1 MIFPIFYTSNTITLP
16 ESVLFAPILMIW
28 LILVSFCALQY
39 TGRLLQDFLSRNV
52 EAAMKAGPI
61 TGLTAHEK
69 NTYQCSPER
78 GSTCGHGRWSATLR
92 SGRRSP
98 IPRTEKIQ
106 RLQG

>member
-1 MIFPIFYTSNTITLP
+1 MIFPIFYPSDAITLP
-16 ESVLFAPILMIW
+16 ESVSFAPVMMIG
-28 LILVSFCALQY
+28 LILAALCALQY
-39 TGRLLQDFLSRNV
+39 SGRLLQDVLSQNV
-52 EAAMKAGPI
+52 EGVMKTEAI

-106 RLQG
+106 RL